1 MKDVH
6 TWTNNNTE
14 SIVVCTENL
23 GMNFMVEINMEQQR
37 REKAESRAE

>member
-6 TWTNNNTE
+6 TWTNNNIE